1 MMAQLREIKV
11 LFLGAANL
19 GKSHLR
25 QRLTR
30 LTVPENYIPTLGTEV
45 SPVRL
50 FGNGNILRANIWD
63 CAGDNR
69 YSGLEGGYYID
80 ARAVVIFKEDGNE
93 NHKKYERLLERMG
106 MTNIPKLYINNYKN
120 QNQTVQHYKNMLY
133 NLVQQN
139 I

>member
-1 MMAQLREIKV
+1 MAQLREIKV

-25 QRLTR
+25 RRLTR
-30 LTVPENYIPTLGTEV
+30 LNIPENYIPTLGTEV

-50 FGNGNILRANIWD
+50 FGNGDILRANIWD

-80 ARAVVIFKEDGNE
+80 AGAVVIFKEDGNE
-93 NHKKYERLLERMG
+93 NHTKYERLLERMG
-106 MTNIPKLYINNYKN
+106 MNNIPKLYINNYKN
-120 QNQTVQHYKNMLY
+120 QNHTVEHYKTMLY